1 MLSSKLSNSSMLYI
15 KYKFNLIPIFTLIVA
30 LPLVANARIHDFE
43 TTRLKSTAGA
53 GVGSILMDEATALN
67 PAPIAFF
74 NMGSIYLQ
82 KSSSNITPDEA
93 SIGETMS
100 ETDTMAAIISD
111 AKGPL
116 KGSISILKYGEGFN
130 KRKRYAASFAS
141 VIGKKSSMGV
151 TYRMTED
158 ELSQSGNIYEKDKYK
173 QTIFGVLHA
182 LSSSFTLGFV
192 VIDPFKKRP
201 LDTRAIL
208 GAQYIY
214 QDFISVMF
222 DMGTDY
228 NLPME
233 EKFLY
238 KGAVQ
243 FKVFT
248 DFFVRAGLFNDK
260 GLGEKGSGAGIG
272 WVQPRLVLD
281 FALKNT
287 TRLEKTFLESV
298 QDAAKIKET
307 SFSLSYKF

>member
-1 MLSSKLSNSSMLYI
+1 MLSSNHFNSTKAYI
-15 KYKFNLIPIFTLIVA
+15 KINFNLIPIFVLFLIIPTIGQSKIRG
-30 LPLVANARIHDFE
+30 LE
-43 TTRLKSTAGA
+43 TTRLKSTGGA

-74 NMGSIYLQ
+74 NMGSIYIQ
-82 KSSSNITPDEA
+82 KSSADITTDEA
-93 SIGETMS
+93 TDSPSITES
-100 ETDTMAAIISD
+100 DTMAAIISD

-116 KGSISILKYGEGFN
+116 KGSISILKEEEGFN
-130 KRKRYAASFAS
+130 KRKRYSASFAS
-141 VIGKKSSMGV
+141 IVGKKSSMGV

-158 ELSQSGNIYEKDKYK
+158 KLSQDGEAYFEDNYK
-173 QTIFGVLHA
+173 QTIFGVTHA
-182 LSSSFTLGFV
+182 LSESFTLGFV
-192 VIDPFKKRP
+192 VIDPFKVRP
-201 LDTRAIL
+201 QDTRAIL
-208 GAQYIY
+208 GSQYIY
-214 QDFISVMF
+214 QDFISVML

-238 KGAVQ
+238 KGAIQ

-260 GLGEKGSGAGIG
+260 GIGEKGSGAGIG

-281 FALKNT
+281 FALKNIT
-287 TRLEKTFLESV
+287 QLEKATPDTK
-298 QDAAKIKET
+298 QDPATVKET